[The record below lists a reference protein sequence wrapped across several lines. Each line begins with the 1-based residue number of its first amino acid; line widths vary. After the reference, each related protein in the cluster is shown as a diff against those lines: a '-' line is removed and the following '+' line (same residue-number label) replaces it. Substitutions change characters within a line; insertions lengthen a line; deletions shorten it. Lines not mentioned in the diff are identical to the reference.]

1 MLKADCLEE
10 GLFLDQWQLKPLKKL
25 ELRGLEVQPQKNW
38 EKGRKQECDQVT
50 MNKNIVCLE
59 TNKKKQRAY
68 VGNI

>member
-38 EKGRKQECDQVT
+38 EKGRK
-50 MNKNIVCLE
+50 
-59 TNKKKQRAY
+59 
-68 VGNI
+68 